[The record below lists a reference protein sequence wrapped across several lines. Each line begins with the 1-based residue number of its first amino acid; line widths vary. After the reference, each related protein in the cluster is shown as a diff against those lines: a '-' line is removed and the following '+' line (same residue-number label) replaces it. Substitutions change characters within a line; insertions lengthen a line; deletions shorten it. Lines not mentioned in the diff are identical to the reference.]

1 MQRELQHITT
11 DPGIQALLGQWQ
23 IRATQV
29 LQDALVIQAVAAPT
43 FYEEP
48 RARFVE
54 ERMRAIGLEDVH
66 RDAVGNVY
74 GRSRG
79 GDPLSPAVLVSAH
92 LDTVFPADTDLTT
105 RVDTDHGRIYG
116 PGLGDNS
123 LSVAAMLALAKRV
136 QAENVALPADI
147 WWVATVGEE
156 GLGDLRG
163 MREAV
168 RELGDE
174 VGVAV
179 VLEGVGLGWIYHAGL
194 RVRRLR
200 IAVSGPGGHAWV
212 QPAAPSAIHHLL
224 RLGAAA
230 LEAVK
235 LPDNPRSSFNI
246 GLIEGGT
253 SINTRAPHASFSVDL
268 RSVDAAALE
277 AQEKALRRVLAGV
290 PTPAE
295 LAVSID
301 VIGDRPSGRLDVRHP
316 LVIAAQ
322 SVLRKLDFHEPTLS
336 TGSTDANAL
345 LAAGIPTV
353 CIGLTTGGGVHT
365 SGEYIETKPVAA
377 GLQQMTLLVIL
388 AAHNASAW
396 QRWDARTQ

>member
-11 DPGIQALLGQWQ
+11 DPGIQALLGQWEL
-23 IRATQV
+23 RATQV
-29 LQDALVIQAVAAPT
+29 LQDALVIQAIAAPT
-43 FYEEP
+43 FFEE
-48 RARFVE
+48 ARGRLVE
-54 ERMRAIGLEDVH
+54 ERMRAVGLEDVR
-66 RDAVGNVY
+66 RDEVGNVY

-79 GDPLSPAVLVSAH
+79 SDPTSPAVMVTAH

-105 RVDTDHGRIYG
+105 RVDTDLGRIYG

-123 LSVAAMLALAKRV
+123 LSVAAMLALAKRM
-136 QAENVALPADI
+136 QAEAVALPADI

-168 RELGDE
+168 RQLRDR

-200 IAVSGPGGHAWV
+200 VLVSGPGGHAWV

-230 LEAVK
+230 LDAVQTPAK
-235 LPDNPRSSFNI
+235 PRSAFNI
-246 GLIEGGT
+246 GLVEGGT
-253 SINTRAPHASFSVDL
+253 SINTRAPRASFSVDL
-268 RSVDAAALE
+268 RSVDADTLA
-277 AQEKALRRVLAGV
+277 AQEAAFRQTLARI
-290 PTPAE
+290 PAPDE
-295 LAVSID
+295 LSVTVE
-301 VIGDRPSGRLDVRHP
+301 VIGDRPSGQLDARHP
-316 LVIAAQ
+316 LVLAAQ
-322 SVLRKLDFHEPTLS
+322 SVLRGLDFHEPTLS

-345 LAAGIPTV
+345 LAAGVPTV

-365 SGEYIETKPVAA
+365 SAEYIDTKPVAT
-377 GLQQMTLLVIL
+377 GLQQMALLVIL
-388 AAHNASAW
+388 AAHNAATW
-396 QRWDARTQ
+396 HRWDARAQ